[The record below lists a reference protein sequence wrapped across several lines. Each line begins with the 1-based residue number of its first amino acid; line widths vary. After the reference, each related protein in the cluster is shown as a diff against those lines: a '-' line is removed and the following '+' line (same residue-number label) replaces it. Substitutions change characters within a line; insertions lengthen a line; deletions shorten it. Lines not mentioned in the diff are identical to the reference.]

1 MGYYVGLDVSLK
13 TTHIRVLDAD
23 RRLVWQGV
31 SDTHVEMISA
41 KLKRWQGDIVRV
53 GLEMGSLT
61 PWLYHG
67 LVGQGRSVVC
77 MDARRASDAL
87 KPRSEKTD
95 KADARALAEMLAS
108 GWYSAVHVKS
118 LESHRLKALLGAR
131 DQLVRVKRQL
141 YGQVRSLLR
150 PFGIK
155 VTSRAGAK
163 RFDADVRAACNKED
177 VLYIAVSA
185 LLDALAGVESQ
196 IATLDR

>member
-1 MGYYVGLDVSLK
+1 
-13 TTHIRVLDAD
+13 
-23 RRLVWQGV
+23 
-31 SDTHVEMISA
+31 
-41 KLKRWQGDIVRV
+41 
-53 GLEMGSLT
+53 
-61 PWLYHG
+61 
-67 LVGQGRSVVC
+67 
-77 MDARRASDAL
+77 
-87 KPRSEKTD
+87 
-95 KADARALAEMLAS
+95 
-108 GWYSAVHVKS
+108 
-118 LESHRLKALLGAR
+118 LLGAR

-141 YGQVRSLLR
+141 YGQVCGLLR

>member
-53 GLEMGSLT
+53 GLETGSLT

-67 LVGQGRSVVC
+67 LVGQGLSVVC

-87 KPRSEKTD
+87 KARSEKTD